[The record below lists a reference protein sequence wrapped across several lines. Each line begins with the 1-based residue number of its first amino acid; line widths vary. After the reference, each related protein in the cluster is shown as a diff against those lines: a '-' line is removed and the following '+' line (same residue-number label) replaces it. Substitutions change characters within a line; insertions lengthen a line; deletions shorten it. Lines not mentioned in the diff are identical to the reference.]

1 MLTGL
6 KKQSFWKM
14 KLYLDDLR
22 TPIEEFDF
30 IARSYEEAIAIIQ
43 KYGSMSHISFDHD
56 LGEDAYGHL
65 LKSGFDFAK
74 WLVRADINGDYCFMD
89 DFTYKVHSQ
98 NPVGKANIIALLDG
112 YFKFKKY
119 KSQT

>member
-1 MLTGL
+1 
-6 KKQSFWKM
+6 M

-22 TPIEEFDF
+22 VPSEEFDF
-30 IARSYEEAIAIIQ
+30 IARSYEEAIGVIQ
-43 KYGSMSHISFDHD
+43 EHGCMNYISFDHD
-56 LGEDAYGHL
+56 LGADDEEQP

-74 WLVRADINGDYCFMD
+74 WLVEADINGTYPLAK

-112 YFKFKKY
+112 YLRFKGHR
-119 KSQT
+119 